1 MEAYYHNDP
10 RIGEWVE
17 KIIEEIFTTCLLTG
31 VESEAEFQKGCE
43 FVTKLASL
51 LQNFPAFPSEYLA
64 DVLKQIIEQQLP
76 DSRVIGNFPSFK
88 DIMNKML
95 QEGILK
101 VTDTSKSYLS
111 DSTNNLKFDKAEI
124 ENVEIEDCIPALGAI
139 YDQILPIEQQTIIKE
154 TETSPNILIPN
165 HIDRLKTV
173 LNHVFVNAVIMW
185 DVTIS
190 GQKVFAQVED
200 ILFCHSDST
209 SPCETEK
216 LQQEGWRVL
225 IINDEDLYYPRR
237 LERNIKNTIR
247 QGKNS
252 KKR

>member
-31 VESEAEFQKGCE
+31 VDSEAEFQKGCE
-43 FVTKLASL
+43 FVSKLASL
-51 LQNFPAFPSEYLA
+51 LQDFSTFPSEYLA

-76 DSRVIGNFPSFK
+76 DSRVIANFPSFK

-95 QEGILK
+95 EEGMLK
-101 VTDTSKSYLS
+101 VMETSKSFPT
-111 DSTNNLKFDKAEI
+111 DSMNNLKFDIAEI

-139 YDQILPIEQQTIIKE
+139 YNEILPIEQQTIIEE
-154 TETSPNILIPN
+154 TEKCPNILIPN
-165 HIDRLKTV
+165 HVDRLKTF
-173 LNHVFVNAVIMW
+173 LNHVFVDPAIMW

-200 ILFCHSDST
+200 ILFCHSGSMC
-209 SPCETEK
+209 SCEGEK
-216 LQQEGWRVL
+216 FKQEGWRVL
-225 IINDEDLYYPRR
+225 IIDDEDLYYPRR
-237 LERNIKNTIR
+237 FERNLKNTIR
-247 QGKNS
+247 QGKNT
-252 KKR
+252 KRR

>member
-43 FVTKLASL
+43 LVTKLASL
-51 LQNFPAFPSEYLA
+51 LQDFPAFPSEYLA

-95 QEGILK
+95 HEGMLK
-101 VTDTSKSYLS
+101 VMDSSKSFPTVS
-111 DSTNNLKFDKAEI
+111 SNNLKFDITEI
-124 ENVEIEDCIPALGAI
+124 ENVEMQDCIPALGAI
-139 YDQILPIEQQTIIKE
+139 YNEIHPIEQQTIIEE
-154 TETSPNILIPN
+154 TETNPNILIPN

-173 LNHVFVNAVIMW
+173 LNHAFVDADIMW

-200 ILFCHSDST
+200 ILFCRSDSIC
-209 SPCETEK
+209 PCEAEK
-216 LQQEGWRVL
+216 LQQEGWRVFT
-225 IINDEDLYYPRR
+225 INDEDLYYPRR

-247 QGKNS
+247 QGKNA
-252 KKR
+252 KRR